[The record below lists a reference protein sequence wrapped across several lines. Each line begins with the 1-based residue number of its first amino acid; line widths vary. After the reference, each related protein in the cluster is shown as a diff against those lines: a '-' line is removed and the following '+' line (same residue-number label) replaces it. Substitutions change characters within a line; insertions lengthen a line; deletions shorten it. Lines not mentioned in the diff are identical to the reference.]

1 MHPPDVTLKIGQM
14 IQALKL
20 HHELCR
26 DEMPSSDCSYLKRIW
41 LVLGLDECRFG
52 LVLKTSLSRGGA
64 FMEEQMLLF
73 PLPVENLHAQFVWKM
88 NSFFFFFLVLDAV
101 LWQSSE
107 VPFAFFWHWKFP
119 LVCLPLSYSC
129 NKHAYG
135 HVQPPICPLPWNCH
149 GALAMKWFCGKWS
162 VGIRVGSSICFKS
175 WVLWACLICRADF

>member
-1 MHPPDVTLKIGQM
+1 MHTPDVTLKIGQM

-64 FMEEQMLLF
+64 FMEGQMLLF

-88 NSFFFFFLVLDAV
+88 NSFFFFLFWMLYCGKV
-101 LWQSSE
+101 QRYHS
-107 VPFAFFWHWKFP
+107 AFFWHWKSP
-119 LVCLPLSYSC
+119 HVCLPLSYPCS
-129 NKHAYG
+129 KHAHG

-149 GALAMKWFCGKWS
+149 GALATKWFCGKWS
-162 VGIRVGSSICFKS
+162 VGMSGVIYLF
-175 WVLWACLICRADF
+175 

>member
-1 MHPPDVTLKIGQM
+1 MHTPDVTLKIGQM

-88 NSFFFFFLVLDAV
+88 NSFFFFFSCFGCCTVAKFRGTICILLALEISPCV
-101 LWQSSE
+101 
-107 VPFAFFWHWKFP
+107 FAF
-119 LVCLPLSYSC
+119 VLPLQQAC
-129 NKHAYG
+129 
-135 HVQPPICPLPWNCH
+135 
-149 GALAMKWFCGKWS
+149 
-162 VGIRVGSSICFKS
+162 
-175 WVLWACLICRADF
+175 LWACTTTHLPSPLELSWCPCYVMVLWEMVCRNKSGVIYLF

>member
-1 MHPPDVTLKIGQM
+1 MHTPDVTLKIGQM

-64 FMEEQMLLF
+64 FMEGQMLLF

-88 NSFFFFFLVLDAV
+88 NSFFFFLVLDAV

-107 VPFAFFWHWKFP
+107 VPFCILLALEISPCVFAF
-119 LVCLPLSYSC
+119 VLPLQQ
-129 NKHAYG
+129 A
-135 HVQPPICPLPWNCH
+135 CPWACTTTHLPSP
-149 GALAMKWFCGKWS
+149 LEL
-162 VGIRVGSSICFKS
+162 S
-175 WVLWACLICRADF
+175 WCPCYEMVLWEMVCRNKSGVIYLF